1 MKTLVEN
8 IVPILLGLL
17 VSGIGATIKMMIATR
32 RDVKELLKINFLQ
45 TANIGAITS
54 CAELHL
60 KATRSTA
67 YSVGEVLR
75 DDQVTAKESINKAQE
90 FTNKAE
96 DILTCQRDANTRAAM
111 AVGGR

>member
-1 MKTLVEN
+1 MKLIIEN
-8 IVPILLGLL
+8 LVPILLGVL

-60 KATRSTA
+60 KANA
-67 YSVGEVLR
+67 LDCVLCWG
-75 DDQVTAKESINKAQE
+75 SIARRIK
-90 FTNKAE
+90 
-96 DILTCQRDANTRAAM
+96 
-111 AVGGR
+111 

>member
-1 MKTLVEN
+1 MKMIVEN
-8 IVPILLGLL
+8 LVPILLGLL
-17 VSGIGATIKMMIATR
+17 VSGIGATIKIMIATR

-75 DDQVTAKESINKAQE
+75 DDQITAKESINKAQE